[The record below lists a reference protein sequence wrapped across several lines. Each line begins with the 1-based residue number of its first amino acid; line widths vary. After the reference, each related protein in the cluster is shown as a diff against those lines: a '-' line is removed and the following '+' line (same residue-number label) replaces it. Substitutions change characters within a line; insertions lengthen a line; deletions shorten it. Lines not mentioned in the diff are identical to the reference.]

1 MTDYAHKA
9 VRNARSTAIS
19 RGAALVLLASVALV
33 AEGAYAAALRVG
45 WNSELSGAWTF
56 TGTACFD
63 AAKLALD
70 EVNANGKR
78 IELVVQD
85 NQTNPA
91 QAAAAARLLDAQ
103 EKVTLI
109 SGATNSDTSLAIYG
123 FAEDNHIP
131 FLVPVAAF
139 PRLTKPGTRETFRME
154 PDAVGWGY
162 AAAKFLKSLKP
173 DATIGIMSSD
183 FAVNRA
189 ILAGLKYQAE
199 KDGLKIVSE
208 FIFPQTASDATVQ
221 VAQMKALHP
230 DFVYVAGAS
239 AFDATLTHQLIDF
252 GFKPEQL
259 YHPFGAPK
267 QILAWGE
274 SSAGSY
280 YGTFFDH
287 NLPDLTDN
295 GRRFVEAFRKAKGY
309 SPGYQENFCY
319 TTIYFLNEIADKA
332 SAGRDQMRDALR
344 SADSKEITTGVPI
357 RFDESGA
364 RTEYMYVMQLK
375 SVGKNDFSSTKSGY
389 VEWSAKTLPIY
400 DLAP

>member
-1 MTDYAHKA
+1 VA
-9 VRNARSTAIS
+9 
-19 RGAALVLLASVALV
+19 LLAVASIGIE
-33 AEGAYAAALRVG
+33 ASAAATLRVG

-56 TGTACFD
+56 TGGACLD

-78 IELVVQD
+78 VELVIQD

-109 SGATNSDTSLAIYG
+109 SGTTNSDTSLAIYG
-123 FAEDNHIP
+123 FAEDNHLP

-162 AAAKFLKSLKP
+162 VAAKFFKSLKP
-173 DATIGIMSSD
+173 NATIGIMSSD

-208 FIFPQTASDATVQ
+208 IVFPQTATDATVQ

-287 NLPDLTDN
+287 NLPNLTEN
-295 GRRFVEAFRKAKGY
+295 GRRFVDAFRKAKGY

-319 TTIYFLNEIADKA
+319 ATVHFLGEIADKA
-332 SAGRDQMRDALR
+332 SAGRDQAREVLR
-344 SADSKEITTGVPI
+344 GADSKEITTGVPI
-357 RFDESGA
+357 QFDESGA

-375 SVGKNDFSSTKSGY
+375 SVGKDDFTATKSSY
-389 VEWSAKTLPIY
+389 LEWSAKTLPIY

>member
-1 MTDYAHKA
+1 MKQLGFAQLA
-9 VRNARSTAIS
+9 CVVLALELAASGTAS
-19 RGAALVLLASVALV
+19 ATP
-33 AEGAYAAALRVG
+33 LRVG

-56 TGTACFD
+56 TGTACYD
-63 AAKLALD
+63 AAQLALT
-70 EVNANGKR
+70 EVNSQDKR
-78 IELVVQD
+78 IELILQD

-109 SGATNSDTSLAIYG
+109 SGPTNSDTSLAIYG
-123 FAEDNHIP
+123 FAEENQVP

-139 PRLTKPGTRETFRME
+139 PRLTKPGTHETFRME

-162 AAAKFLKSLKP
+162 AAVKFFKSRKA

-189 ILAGLKYQAE
+189 IVAGLKYQAE
-199 KDGLKIVSE
+199 KDGLKIVQE
-208 FIFPQTASDATVQ
+208 IVFPQTATDATVQ
-221 VAQMKALHP
+221 IAQMKAKRP

-239 AFDATLTHQLIDF
+239 AFDATLTKQLLEF

-274 SSAGSY
+274 TSVGSY

-287 NLPDLTDN
+287 NLPNLTEN
-295 GRRFVEAFRKAKGY
+295 GHRFVEAFRKAKGY

-319 TTIYFLNEIADKA
+319 ATIHFLNEIADKA
-332 SAGRDQMRDALR
+332 SVSRDAMRTALR
-344 SADSKEITTGVPI
+344 HADHKEITTGVPI
-357 RFDESGA
+357 KFDSSGA
-364 RTEYMYVMQLK
+364 RSEYIYVMQLK
-375 SVGKNDFSSTKSGY
+375 SVSKSDFGATKADY
-389 VEWSAKTLPIY
+389 IEWSAQTLPVY